1 MGSANGATSA
11 IRDCLGTHEGI
22 DPVVAI
28 EAITAPGFGKVLAGI
43 GALRSRTTGRD
54 IRISG

>member
-43 GALRSRTTGRD
+43 GALRSRTTGA
-54 IRISG
+54 